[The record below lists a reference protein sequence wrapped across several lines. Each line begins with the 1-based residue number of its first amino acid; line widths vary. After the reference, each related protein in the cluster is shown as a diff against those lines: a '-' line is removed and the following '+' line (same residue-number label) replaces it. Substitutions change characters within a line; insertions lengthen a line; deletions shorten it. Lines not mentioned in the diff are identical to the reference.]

1 MTEKSWQKASKR
13 LEIKLSPELHGRWT
27 AFCEERGQ
35 ASASAAIR
43 DLMAHVVDDP
53 KLAYWTNAKS
63 RFDKNPAAKHKG
75 DWALLRIEPGLMNEW
90 RAHCHRVHERPSVHV
105 SDLMRAQMKQQQDRE
120 LAITSYVNDLG
131 PDRSRSRQITLRVS
145 DTEYAALVERGAS
158 DGLTP
163 AKWITKLVRVGLTNE
178 PALSVDE
185 LEVLTQTCEQIRRI
199 GVNFFSMVKR
209 VRFQKRNPQAHEIA
223 AGVKIV
229 EGFKEWQGQISDLVW
244 GNVRRWHI
252 VDADE
257 ARAMWENSRP
267 LKPWSRRAKNTGFD
281 VRAEIGRDVAHAQ
294 ADD

>member
-145 DTEYAALVERGAS
+145 DTEYVVYSHLGTPVTMSDREFVADVAL
-158 DGLTP
+158 
-163 AKWITKLVRVGLTNE
+163 KLDPPR
-178 PALSVDE
+178 
-185 LEVLTQTCEQIRRI
+185 
-199 GVNFFSMVKR
+199 K
-209 VRFQKRNPQAHEIA
+209 
-223 AGVKIV
+223 
-229 EGFKEWQGQISDLVW
+229 
-244 GNVRRWHI
+244 
-252 VDADE
+252 
-257 ARAMWENSRP
+257 AMSIEMRSTTDP
-267 LKPWSRRAKNTGFD
+267 SAPHTSF
-281 VRAEIGRDVAHAQ
+281 VRAELEDSVFALTSIEHGTKTHVVAEIHCDPKGSIAAWIVNLFQ
-294 ADD
+294 KSWGYNTIASLRRQVRRGSAPTEPHLETLLRGAGVVD